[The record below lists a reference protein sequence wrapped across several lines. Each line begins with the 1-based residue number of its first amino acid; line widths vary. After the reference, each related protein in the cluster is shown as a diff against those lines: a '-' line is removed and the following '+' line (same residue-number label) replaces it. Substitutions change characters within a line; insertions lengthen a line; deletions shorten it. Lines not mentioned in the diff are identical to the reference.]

1 MGKSEISVIAIY
13 ISIIA
18 SSWIR
23 NGEVMQGLE
32 KKNLLKEIAL

>member
-1 MGKSEISVIAIY
+1 MGRSEISVITIY

-18 SSWIR
+18 SGWISKR
-23 NGEVMQGLE
+23 EVMQGLE